1 MVGLTKDTASHTIVR
16 HIACAS
22 LNSSDLHSP
31 GSHGCSFSES
41 SPGASFLWSGCSR
54 ADWPEGF
61 DRSIRQ
67 IATACRENHSV
78 QSPFFSVQP
87 KDRQRRHS
95 PVILAVRRHRGHFS
109 RCNLKELRPPSWATG
124 RLRALYEVQ
133 EQASRLKPGP
143 PRRMAVLIYD
153 AASRPPYPEQKVSA
167 ERGLGGTA
175 RPFLALDGPTKQD
188 ASLLRPSHL
197 TIPHH
202 TTIDDHKRGLSVPD
216 CENNCTHST
225 AASPTSLARHSA
237 RRSPPGAP
245 DSAC

>member
-16 HIACAS
+16 HIACVS

-41 SPGASFLWSGCSR
+41 SPGGFFCVVARVLT

-78 QSPFFSVQP
+78 QSPFFFCSA

-133 EQASRLKPGP
+133 QQASNKPGP
-143 PRRMAVLIYD
+143 PRRLAVLIYD
-153 AASRPPYPEQKVSA
+153 AASRPPYPGQKVSA

-202 TTIDDHKRGLSVPD
+202 TTTDHKRGLSVPD

-225 AASPTSLARHSA
+225 AASPTSLARHGA